1 MLSGNKGRL
10 LRASNSMN
18 TLKRRLGG
26 RPQYTT
32 ATEPHARRRWRP
44 GAPAAARRGADHPV
58 GGAIWPASTNPCYC
72 PCLAVHRFHTVTTH
86 DRRRP
91 DRRDAPGVRVLSSE
105 FRAFEW
111 VTAGGA

>member
-44 GAPAAARRGADHPV
+44 GAPAAARRGP
-58 GGAIWPASTNPCYC
+58 S
-72 PCLAVHRFHTVTTH
+72 
-86 DRRRP
+86 RRRSDLAGLYESMLLSLSSCASVSHCDDTRP
-91 DRRDAPGVRVLSSE
+91 TTTRPARRAGCVRVLSSE

>member
-26 RPQYTT
+26 RPRYTT

-44 GAPAAARRGADHPV
+44 GAPAAARLSRE
-58 GGAIWPASTNPCYC
+58 AS
-72 PCLAVHRFHTVTTH
+72 
-86 DRRRP
+86 RRRSGAL
-91 DRRDAPGVRVLSSE
+91 RSSASIQQASGE
-105 FRAFEW
+105 
-111 VTAGGA
+111 